1 MPSGPPPTSSDA
13 ATPDASALAAAEEVL
28 TAELERLLSEF
39 DAVAAVDE
47 DEDEDVRRWYLR
59 LEATERDFVTIWL
72 TLKER
77 MLHYETFFMPSPVEN
92 REALWS
98 YLLRLNRMSV
108 GAHFAIGEEDD
119 VYLMGAVPLEWVDDK
134 TIDRIV
140 GTVYAS
146 VEDHFATA
154 MGIGHASRF
163 HR

>member
-1 MPSGPPPTSSDA
+1 MPSDPSPTSSDV
-13 ATPDASALAAAEEVL
+13 ATPDGSALAAAEEVL

-47 DEDEDVRRWYLR
+47 DEDVRRWYLR

-72 TLKER
+72 TLRER
-77 MLHYETFFMPSPVEN
+77 MLHYETFFMPAPVEN

-98 YLLRLNRMSV
+98 YLLRLNRRSV

-134 TIDRIV
+134 TIDRLV

-154 MGIGHASRF
+154 MGIGHSSRF